1 MNRLVSVQSIDDI
14 FDEYKNTPI
23 QSLLEY
29 HNLKFPLET
38 SPKAE
43 ILISMCM
50 DNRKMLRT
58 PDNFAYILRAG
69 GGSLRN
75 SEFKVSFAIGFGG
88 ISAIALVAHSH
99 CNMVNLKSK
108 KEQIISGL
116 ISNAGWN
123 EEEAK
128 KHFEQFSHLFEIGNE
143 IDFILSESKRLRA
156 MYPKILV
163 APLFYKLEDN
173 LLYLIEETKK

>member
-1 MNRLVSVQSIDDI
+1 MRRLVSVQSVDDI
-14 FDEYKNTPI
+14 FSEYKNTPI

-38 SPKAE
+38 SEKAE

-69 GGSLRN
+69 GGSVKN

-88 ISAIALVAHSH
+88 ISTIALVAHSH
-99 CNMVNLKSK
+99 CSMVNVASK
-108 KEQIISGL
+108 KEKFVSGL
-116 ISNAGWN
+116 VQRAGWN
-123 EEEAK
+123 MAAAE
-128 KHFEQFSHLFEIGNE
+128 KHFEEFSHKFEIGNE
-143 IDFILSESKRLRA
+143 IDFVLSERKRLQLL
-156 MYPKILV
+156 YPKILI

-173 LLYLIEETKK
+173 LLYLIEE